1 MRRLIGIS
9 AVIAAI
15 LALMNSALSADLPV
29 RPISASHRASSQ
41 HAFSQRV
48 PRNLVSSSQRAL
60 PAYAVSPAS
69 WRALP
74 AYAVSP
80 ASRRA
85 LPTYAVSPASQRAL
99 PTYAVSLWLYDA
111 YLRLTPSS
119 RAASSRPTLQAQHV
133 PRYRVSSRRA
143 SHRAVA
149 QRALTYR
156 ASTEG
161 ASTHHASAERPLST
175 VSIREVDLLERP
187 VAPDCEFKLSGQ
199 ADSDVNLQLIKLDY
213 ESQCYRQSESILR
226 ARMERLQNDLK
237 KNLNSSK

>member
-48 PRNLVSSSQRAL
+48 PMNLVSSSQRAL

-69 WRALP
+69 QRALP
-74 AYAVSP
+74 AYAVS
-80 ASRRA
+80 S
-85 LPTYAVSPASQRAL
+85 
-99 PTYAVSLWLYDA
+99 WLHDA
-111 YLRLTPSS
+111 YLRLAPSS
-119 RAASSRPTLQAQHV
+119 SHAASSRPALQSQHV
-133 PRYRVSSRRA
+133 PRYRISSGRA

-149 QRALTYR
+149 QRAVTYR

-199 ADSDVNLQLIKLDY
+199 ADNDVNLQLIKLDY
-213 ESQCYRQSESILR
+213 ESQCYRQSESIMR

-237 KNLNSSK
+237 KNLKSSK

>member
-29 RPISASHRASSQ
+29 RPISAAHRASSQ

-48 PRNLVSSSQRAL
+48 PMNLVSSSQRAL

-69 WRALP
+69 QRALP

-80 ASRRA
+80 AS
-85 LPTYAVSPASQRAL
+85 QRAL
-99 PTYAVSLWLYDA
+99 PAYAVSSWLHDA
-111 YLRLTPSS
+111 YLRLAPSS
-119 RAASSRPTLQAQHV
+119 SHAASSRPALQSQHV
-133 PRYRVSSRRA
+133 PRYRISSGRA

-149 QRALTYR
+149 QRAVTYR

-175 VSIREVDLLERP
+175 VSIRDVDLLERP

-199 ADSDVNLQLIKLDY
+199 SDSDVNLQLIKLDY
-213 ESQCYRQSESILR
+213 ESQCYRQSESIMR

-237 KNLNSSK
+237 KNLKSSK

>member
-48 PRNLVSSSQRAL
+48 PMNLVSSSQRAL

-69 WRALP
+69 QRALP
-74 AYAVSP
+74 AYAVS
-80 ASRRA
+80 S
-85 LPTYAVSPASQRAL
+85 
-99 PTYAVSLWLYDA
+99 WLHDA
-111 YLRLTPSS
+111 YLRLAPSS
-119 RAASSRPTLQAQHV
+119 SHAASSRPALQSQHV
-133 PRYRVSSRRA
+133 PRYRISSGRA

-149 QRALTYR
+149 QRAVTHR

-161 ASTHHASAERPLST
+161 TSTHHASAERPLST
-175 VSIREVDLLERP
+175 ASIREVDLLERP
-187 VAPDCEFKLSGQ
+187 VAPDCEFKSSGQ

-237 KNLNSSK
+237 KNLKSSK